1 MRLTDEMSVLRVLAE
16 ERQLIHCLGYAKY
29 ERLDDQESR
38 ELTLIVVGGLVKLLV
53 ELQESF
59 P

>member
-1 MRLTDEMSVLRVLAE
+1 MSHFWR
-16 ERQLIHCLGYAKY
+16 YAKF

-38 ELTLIVVGGLVKLLV
+38 ELTLIVVGELEGLLEVLL
-53 ELQESF
+53 ENPSESL

>member
-1 MRLTDEMSVLRVLAE
+1 MSVLRVLAE
-16 ERQLIHCLGYAKY
+16 ERQLIHCLGYAIY
-29 ERLDDQESR
+29 ERLDDQENR
-38 ELTLIVVGGLVKLLV
+38 ELTLIVVGELVKLLV